1 MILFSGLIADVLNY
15 LLIVQRS
22 AEMNKESE
30 IYLAGG
36 CFWGMEKLMSSIPGV
51 ISVTS
56 GYANGNK
63 SDLTYREVCSGTTH
77 AREAV
82 HVLFDREK
90 VSLETLLYAFFAVI
104 DPSARNRQG
113 NDVGEQ
119 YQTGVYYEN
128 EEDARICEKVFRTV
142 RDREPV
148 SFTELKPI
156 ESFCEAEDYHQ
167 RYLEKNPG
175 GYCHI
180 SPKKIREAA
189 GIRIDAAGYTK
200 PSDEEIRK
208 TLTPEQYHV
217 TQEEGTEP
225 AFSHPY
231 GQQDKKGLYVDV
243 VTGEPLFTSMDKYRS
258 SCGWPA
264 FSKPIDENVLVQHED
279 RSCCLLRTE
288 IKSRVGGSHLGH
300 VFYDDPEAPGGT
312 HYCIDGASIRFVP
325 FEKMEEEGYGDL
337 KELFR

>member
-1 MILFSGLIADVLNY
+1 
-15 LLIVQRS
+15 
-22 AEMNKESE
+22 MNKESE

-128 EEDARICEKVFRTV
+128 EEDYYTSAYKPEKSVFRS
-142 RDREPV
+142 REPFN
-148 SFTELKPI
+148 SITFNN
-156 ESFCEAEDYHQ
+156 SEDYGH
-167 RYLEKNPG
+167 
-175 GYCHI
+175 GY
-180 SPKKIREAA
+180 K
-189 GIRIDAAGYTK
+189 
-200 PSDEEIRK
+200 
-208 TLTPEQYHV
+208 
-217 TQEEGTEP
+217 
-225 AFSHPY
+225 
-231 GQQDKKGLYVDV
+231 
-243 VTGEPLFTSMDKYRS
+243 
-258 SCGWPA
+258 
-264 FSKPIDENVLVQHED
+264 
-279 RSCCLLRTE
+279 
-288 IKSRVGGSHLGH
+288 
-300 VFYDDPEAPGGT
+300 
-312 HYCIDGASIRFVP
+312 
-325 FEKMEEEGYGDL
+325 
-337 KELFR
+337 